1 MTYHFGTGLQAAVY
15 RALMS
20 DPVLQT
26 LVGAAIHD
34 APLDLGTGIDA
45 PSEYVTLGEET
56 VLPNDTKTSTGSIH
70 DFEIV
75 VNSARDGFDTIKRI
89 SAAIC
94 DRLVDGDLALEN
106 GRIVG
111 LRFRSARATRGAAPV
126 KRRIALRFRAVID
139 QD

>member
-1 MTYHFGTGLQAAVY
+1 MSYSFGTGLQAAIY
-15 RALMS
+15 QALTAN
-20 DPVLQT
+20 PLLQS

-34 APLDLGTGIDA
+34 APLDFGTGTDV

-56 VLPNDTKTSTGSIH
+56 VRANDTKTSSGAIH

-75 VNSARDGFDTIKRI
+75 VNSARDGFDTVKRI
-89 SAAIC
+89 AAVIC
-94 DRLVDGDLALEN
+94 ETLVDRDLVLER
-106 GRIVG
+106 GRVVG